1 MAVNKVV
8 INDEVKIDLTSDTVS
23 PDTLSKGIT
32 AHDKSGNV
40 IVGTMTQDSPAVN
53 GQTIVKRCDYAVKN
67 GDFVSLCWYD
77 SVVKVD
83 DTFNFPAARVL
94 AACHYK
100 DDIYIFC
107 FYNYQ
112 SESSVSSTLP
122 FAFKAYLQAIRVN
135 DKGIKEAGPA
145 YQFYLSSS
153 VKSFTSLYY
162 NDNGTFKYELLYF
175 LNNTMLH
182 KDILQVWNDYIIFS
196 CGFIQTF
203 GIDDV
208 TLALNKIDEKT
219 MAFYHA
225 QDNYYVSATYQ
236 TGNNGK
242 YVKSTVTLAEV
253 GKDGTINVGTTYKE
267 GNGQASYNSYVLSGG
282 SQQVKMFEDGTALYT
297 TVVATN
303 TDSSDKVGVTFI
315 TDWKTL
321 SIKYF
326 ETNRYTTRRVKRLL
340 QFAYAGK
347 VYKYSSVTNSETY
360 YEIEYASD
368 GTPTYTSISKDLY
381 DNYSEKVMINYC
393 DFQDLYFVQYF
404 KYGSSTEAGYTGYDS
419 YDINDNLGK
428 YERRDSTFVI
438 LKGFL
443 FELGGDGLDPW
454 TKTVNTYH
462 LQGEGQEEGVQPY
475 TGQIYGVASSSTV
488 NNQINVIIPKE
499 V

>member
-8 INDEVKIDLTSDTVS
+8 INDEIKIDLTSDTVS

-40 IVGTMTQDSPAVN
+40 IVGTMTQDAPAVN
-53 GQTIVKRCDYAVKN
+53 GQTVVKRCDYAVKN
-67 GDFVSLCWYD
+67 GDFVSHCWYD
-77 SVVKVD
+77 ADVKVD

-100 DDIYIFC
+100 DDIHIFC

-112 SESSVSSTLP
+112 SESSVSSTSP
-122 FAFKAYLQAIRVN
+122 FAFKAYLQAIRIN

-153 VKSFTSLYY
+153 VQSFTYLYY
-162 NDNGTFKYELLYF
+162 NDNGTFKQKFLQY

-182 KDILQVWNDYIIFS
+182 KDILQVWNNYIIFS

-203 GIDDV
+203 EIDDI
-208 TLALNKIDEKT
+208 TLALKKIDEKT
-219 MAFYHA
+219 QAFYHA

-236 TGNNGK
+236 TGNSGQ

-253 GKDGTINVGTTYKE
+253 GKDGTINVGTTYQK
-267 GNGQASYNSYVLSGG
+267 GNGQVSYDTYVLTGG
-282 SQQVKMFEDGTALYT
+282 SQEVKMFEDGTALYT

-303 TDSSDKVGVTFI
+303 TDSYNKVGVTFI
-315 TDWKTL
+315 ADWKTL

-326 ETNRYTTRRVKRLL
+326 DANRYTTRNVKKLL
-340 QFAYAGK
+340 QFAYVGK
-347 VYKYSSVTNSETY
+347 VYYDSITNSSETY
-360 YEIEYASD
+360 YEIEYTSD
-368 GTPTYTSISKDLY
+368 GKPTYTSISKDLY

-393 DFQDLYFVQYF
+393 DFQYLYFIQYF
-404 KYGSSTEAGYTGYDS
+404 KNGSSTEAGYTGYDS
-419 YDINDNLGK
+419 YDIDGNLGK
-428 YERRDSTFVI
+428 YARRDSTFVI

-443 FELGGDGLDPW
+443 FELGGDDLDPW

-462 LQGEGQEEGVQPY
+462 LQGEAQEEGVQPY
-475 TGQIYGVASSSTV
+475 IGQIYGVAASSTV

>member
-8 INDEVKIDLTSDTVS
+8 INDDIKIDLTSDTVS

-40 IVGTMTQDSPAVN
+40 IVGTMTQDAPAVN
-53 GQTIVKRCDYAVKN
+53 GQTVVKRCDYAVKN
-67 GDFVSLCWYD
+67 GDFVSRCWYATTT
-77 SVVKVD
+77 KVD

-112 SESSVSSTLP
+112 SESSVSSSSP
-122 FAFKAYLQAIRVN
+122 FAFKAYLQAIRIN
-135 DKGIKEAGPA
+135 GKGIKEAGPA

-153 VKSFTSLYY
+153 VLSFTHLYY
-162 NDNGTFKYELLYF
+162 NDNGTFKYKLLYF

-182 KDILQVWNDYIIFS
+182 KDIIQVWNDYIIFS

-208 TLALNKIDEKT
+208 TLALRKIDEKT
-219 MAFYHA
+219 WAFYHA
-225 QDNYYVSATYQ
+225 QDNYYVSATYE
-236 TGNNGK
+236 TGNNGQ

-253 GKDGTINVGTTYKE
+253 GKDGTINVGTTYQK
-267 GNGQASYNSYVLSGG
+267 GNGQASYNTYVLTGG
-282 SQQVKMFEDGTALYT
+282 SQEVKMFEDQTVLCT
-297 TVVATN
+297 TVVAKN
-303 TDSSDKVGVTFI
+303 TDSSDKVGATFI

-321 SIKYF
+321 SVKYF
-326 ETNRYTTRRVKRLL
+326 DVNRYTSRAVKNLL
-340 QFAYAGK
+340 QFTQAGK
-347 VYKYSSVTNSETY
+347 VYYYSITTNSERY
-360 YEIEYASD
+360 YENEYTSD
-368 GTPTYTSISKDLY
+368 GKYTYTSISKDLY
-381 DNYSEKVMINYC
+381 DNYSDKAMINYC
-393 DFQDLYFVQYF
+393 NFQDLYFTQYF
-404 KYGSSTEAGYTGYDS
+404 KNGSSTEVGYTGYES
-419 YDINDNLGK
+419 YDIDGNLGK

-443 FELGGDGLDPW
+443 FELSGDGLDPW

-475 TGQIYGVASSSTV
+475 ISQIYGVAASSTV